1 VWLLEVDV
9 EDIRN
14 AGEPLGSVL
23 DEVHEIHPHFF
34 HWSDIHLEIY
44 DWRPF
49 MKEKFYPFMLEREMS
64 IWENQVQ
71 YNLSESGVHP
81 MTTRELF
88 NNDAQLIDEFLS
100 TELNYP
106 QTNGLMELR
115 EQIARLYPGS
125 TAEEVVVTTGAAQA
139 NFTTLLTIMDPG
151 DEIVVMLP
159 NYMQIWGV
167 AKNFKLDVKT
177 FSLKEDLGWGVDID
191 ELNRTVSN
199 KTRLIA
205 ICNPNNPTGHILSSD
220 ERQAIVKTAG
230 KVGAWILADEVY
242 AGAEHNTDEFT
253 ASFWGNYERV
263 FAIGSLSK
271 AYALPGL
278 RIGWVV
284 ASGKMANEIWA
295 RQDYVTISATM
306 LGNKLAAYALSPDV
320 LPRITSRTR
329 EYVRRGYKNFEE
341 WCIEHSNLFSLV
353 PPQAAAIAFVRYHS
367 QINSSELVK
376 RLIDEQSTLVVPGD
390 HFGLDQHLRISY
402 GLSNDYVN
410 EGLERIYRTLLSSAS

>member
-1 VWLLEVDV
+1 
-9 EDIRN
+9 
-14 AGEPLGSVL
+14 
-23 DEVHEIHPHFF
+23 
-34 HWSDIHLEIY
+34 
-44 DWRPF
+44 

-139 NFTTLLTIMDPG
+139 NFTTLLTLMDPG

-159 NYMQIWGV
+159 NYMQIWGL
-167 AKNFKLDVKT
+167 AKNFRLDVKT
-177 FSLKEDLGWGVDID
+177 FSLKEDLDWGLDID

-253 ASFWGNYERV
+253 ASFWGDYERV
-263 FAIGSLSK
+263 LAISSLSK

-376 RLIDEQSTLVVPGD
+376 RLINEQSTLVVPGD